1 MEYKTKDNKIRN
13 CILDNEILFRGDLV
27 INPICRTLERN
38 NEDIHLT
45 AYEFDTLF
53 LLAKRPG
60 WVYSRETI
68 YNLICNEPYNFSEL
82 SVIHTIGKIRKKIGE
97 DGKCPQYILT
107 VRGKGYKFNP
117 IFNNKAEE

>member
-60 WVYSRETI
+60 GVFKGN
-68 YNLICNEPYNFSEL
+68 NL
-82 SVIHTIGKIRKKIGE
+82 
-97 DGKCPQYILT
+97 
-107 VRGKGYKFNP
+107 
-117 IFNNKAEE
+117 

>member
-1 MEYKTKDNKIRN
+1 MVFSFEKSEEYLLREILRGIQNKTKDNKIRN

-27 INPICRTLERN
+27 INPICRILERN

-68 YNLICNEPYNFSEL
+68 YNLIWNEPYNFSEL
-82 SVIHTIGKIRKKIGE
+82 SVIHTIG
-97 DGKCPQYILT
+97 
-107 VRGKGYKFNP
+107 
-117 IFNNKAEE
+117 